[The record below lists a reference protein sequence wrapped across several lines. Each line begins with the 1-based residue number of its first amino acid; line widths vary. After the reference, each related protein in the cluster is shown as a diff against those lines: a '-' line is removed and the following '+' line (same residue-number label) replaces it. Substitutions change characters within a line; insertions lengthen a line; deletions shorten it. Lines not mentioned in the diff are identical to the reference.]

1 MNHMTPLSEIKKS
14 LSQIHPFSE
23 EQLGLFTDKMIFTS
37 LKKKDL
43 LLKEN
48 QVSDRITFILSGSFR
63 FFKKVNHKELTIKF
77 FVENNW
83 IADLESL
90 LTQQPSK
97 NYIEAIED
105 SQIASITLR
114 DIHIL
119 MDIHP
124 CFRMLNALLSDLTI
138 SPSHIATISSK
149 SPDERY
155 QELLLEHP
163 QWINRFPQMLIA
175 SYLGMT
181 PETLSRVRVRARAR
195 TRVR

>member
-1 MNHMTPLSEIKKS
+1 MNNMTSVSEIKKS
-14 LSQIHPFSE
+14 LSKIHPFSE
-23 EQLGLFTDKMIFTS
+23 EQLSLFTDKCFYRN
-37 LKKKDL
+37 LKKKDS

-48 QVSDRITFILSGSFR
+48 QISDGITFILTGSFR
-63 FFKKVNHKELTIKF
+63 FFKKLDYGELTIKF

-83 IADLESL
+83 ITDLESL

-105 SQIASITLR
+105 SEVASITLR
-114 DIHIL
+114 DIHKL

-124 CFRMLNALLSDLTI
+124 CFRMLNALLADLTI
-138 SPSHIATISSK
+138 STSYIATIQSK

-155 QELLLEHP
+155 KELLLKHP

-181 PETLSRVRVRARAR
+181 PETLSRVRARIK
-195 TRVR
+195 

>member
-1 MNHMTPLSEIKKS
+1 MNNMTGVFEIKKS
-14 LSQIHPFSE
+14 LSKIHPFSE
-23 EQLGLFTDKMIFTS
+23 EQLSLFTDKLIYKN
-37 LKKKDL
+37 LKKKDF

-48 QVSDRITFILSGSFR
+48 QLSDGITFILTGSLR
-63 FFKKVNHKELTIKF
+63 FFKKMNHGEVTINF

-90 LTQQPSK
+90 LKQYPSK

-105 SQIASITLR
+105 SEIASITLL
-114 DIHIL
+114 DIHRL
-119 MDIHP
+119 MDTHP
-124 CFRMLNALLSDLTI
+124 CFRMLNALLADLTI
-138 SPSHIATISSK
+138 STSYVATIHSK

-155 QELLLEHP
+155 KELLLKHP

-181 PETLSRVRVRARAR
+181 PETLSRVRARLK
-195 TRVR
+195 

>member
-1 MNHMTPLSEIKKS
+1 MIAVFEIKKS
-14 LSQIHPFSE
+14 LSKIYPFSE
-23 EQLGLFTDKMIFTS
+23 EQLSLFTNRCIYRNI
-37 LKKKDL
+37 KKKDFL
-43 LLKEN
+43 VREN
-48 QVSDRITFILSGSFR
+48 QISDGFTFILTGSFR
-63 FFKKVNHKELTIKF
+63 FFKKLNHGELTLKF
-77 FVENNW
+77 FVENEW

-105 SQIASITLR
+105 SEVVSISLM
-114 DIHIL
+114 DIHRL

-124 CFRMLNALLSDLTI
+124 CFRMLNALMADLTI
-138 SPSHIATISSK
+138 STSYVATINLK

-155 QELLLEHP
+155 KELLAKHP

-181 PETLSRVRVRARAR
+181 PETLSRVRARIK
-195 TRVR
+195 

>member
-1 MNHMTPLSEIKKS
+1 MNNMTGVFEIKKS
-14 LSQIHPFSE
+14 LSKIHPFSE
-23 EQLGLFTDKMIFTS
+23 EQLSLFTDKLIYKN
-37 LKKKDL
+37 LKKKDF

-48 QVSDRITFILSGSFR
+48 QLSDGITFILTGSLR
-63 FFKKVNHKELTIKF
+63 FFKKMNHGEVTINF

-90 LTQQPSK
+90 LKQHPSK

-105 SQIASITLR
+105 SEIASITLL
-114 DIHIL
+114 DIHRL
-119 MDIHP
+119 MDTHP
-124 CFRMLNALLSDLTI
+124 CFRMLNALLADLTI
-138 SPSHIATISSK
+138 STSYVATIHSK

-155 QELLLEHP
+155 KELLLKHP

-181 PETLSRVRVRARAR
+181 PETLSRVRARLK
-195 TRVR
+195 

>member
-1 MNHMTPLSEIKKS
+1 MNNMEGVSEVKKS
-14 LSQIHPFSE
+14 LSKIHEFSD
-23 EQLGLFTDKMIFTS
+23 EQLSLFTDKMIFNN
-37 LKKKDL
+37 LRKKDFL
-43 LLKEN
+43 IKEN
-48 QVSDRITFILSGSFR
+48 QVSGGITFVLRGSFR
-63 FFKKVNHKELTIKF
+63 FFKKSSNGELTMKF

-105 SQIASITLR
+105 SVIASITLR
-114 DIHIL
+114 DIHKL
-119 MDIHP
+119 MDTHP

-138 SPSHIATISSK
+138 STSYIVTINSK

-155 QELLLEHP
+155 KELLLKHP
-163 QWINRFPQMLIA
+163 EWINRFPQMLIA

-181 PETLSRVRVRARAR
+181 PETLSRVRAR
-195 TRVR
+195 VK

>member
-1 MNHMTPLSEIKKS
+1 MNSMTGVSEIKKS
-14 LSQIHPFSE
+14 LTKIHPFSE
-23 EQLGLFTDKMIFTS
+23 EQLNLFTDKFVYRS
-37 LKKKDL
+37 LKKKDFL
-43 LLKEN
+43 IKEN
-48 QVSDRITFILSGSFR
+48 QLSDGITFILAGSFR
-63 FFKKVNHKELTIKF
+63 FFKKLNNGELTIKF

-105 SQIASITLR
+105 SEIASITLR
-114 DIHIL
+114 DIHKL
-119 MDIHP
+119 MDIDP
-124 CFRMLNALLSDLTI
+124 CFRMLNALMSDFAI
-138 SPSHIATISSK
+138 SSSYIATISSK

-155 QELLLEHP
+155 KELLLKHP

-181 PETLSRVRVRARAR
+181 PETLSRVRARIK
-195 TRVR
+195 

>member
-1 MNHMTPLSEIKKS
+1 MTSVSEIKKS
-14 LSQIHPFSE
+14 LSKIHPFSD
-23 EQLGLFTDKMIFTS
+23 EQLSLFNDKLIFST

-48 QVSDRITFILSGSFR
+48 QVSDRITFILTGSFR
-63 FFKKVNHKELTIKF
+63 FFRKLNDRDLTIKF

-97 NYIEAIED
+97 NFIEAIED
-105 SQIASITLR
+105 SEIASITLG
-114 DIHIL
+114 DIHLL
-119 MDIHP
+119 MDAHP

-138 SPSHIATISSK
+138 STSYIATISSK

-175 SYLGMT
+175 SYLGMA
-181 PETLSRVRVRARAR
+181 PETLSRVR

>member
-1 MNHMTPLSEIKKS
+1 MTGVSEIKKS
-14 LSQIHPFSE
+14 LSKIHQFSE
-23 EQLGLFTDKMIFTS
+23 EQLSLFTDKMTFNN

-43 LLKEN
+43 LIKEN
-48 QVSDRITFILSGSFR
+48 QVSDGITFILSGSFR
-63 FFKKVNHKELTIKF
+63 FFKKLKNRELTLKF

-90 LTQQPSK
+90 LTQQPSE

-105 SQIASITLR
+105 SEIASITLR
-114 DIHIL
+114 DIHML
-119 MDIHP
+119 MDTHP

-138 SPSHIATISSK
+138 STSHIATISSK
-149 SPDERY
+149 NPDERY
-155 QELLLEHP
+155 SELLSKHP

-181 PETLSRVRVRARAR
+181 PETLSRVRARIK
-195 TRVR
+195 

>member
-1 MNHMTPLSEIKKS
+1 MSGDSEIKKS
-14 LSQIHPFSE
+14 LSKIYSFSE
-23 EQLGLFTDKMIFTS
+23 EQLDLFSHKLIYRNI
-37 LKKKDL
+37 KKKDF

-48 QVSDRITFILSGSFR
+48 QVSDSITFILTGSFR
-63 FFKKVNHKELTIKF
+63 FLKKLDNSEITMNF

-105 SQIASITLR
+105 SEIASITLK
-114 DIHIL
+114 DIHRL

-124 CFRMLNALLSDLTI
+124 CFRMLNALMTDLTI
-138 SPSHIATISSK
+138 STSYIATINSK
-149 SPDERY
+149 SPDEKY
-155 QELLLEHP
+155 KELLSKNP

-181 PETLSRVRVRARAR
+181 PETLSRVRARIK
-195 TRVR
+195 

>member
-1 MNHMTPLSEIKKS
+1 MAGVYEIKKS
-14 LSQIHPFSE
+14 LSKIHPFSE
-23 EQLGLFTDKMIFTS
+23 EQLSLFTDKLIYKNI
-37 LKKKDL
+37 KKKDF

-48 QVSDRITFILSGSFR
+48 QVSDCITFILTGSFR
-63 FFKKVNHKELTIKF
+63 FFKKMGHGELTIKF

-105 SQIASITLR
+105 SEIASISLIDLHR
-114 DIHIL
+114 L

-124 CFRMLNALLSDLTI
+124 CFRMLNALLTDLTI
-138 SPSHIATISSK
+138 STSYIATINSK

-155 QELLLEHP
+155 KELLLKHP

-181 PETLSRVRVRARAR
+181 PETLSRVRARIK
-195 TRVR
+195 